1 MRGVTKP
8 YFVMR
13 LHVTKGLDMQTLIS
27 ASSHSPSATKF
38 RTTGLSHLLTFP
50 PFIYPG

>member
-1 MRGVTKP
+1 MRGVTKL

-13 LHVTKGLDMQTLIS
+13 LHVTKALDVQTLIS
-27 ASSHSPSATKF
+27 ASFHPPSATKF

-50 PFIYPG
+50 PSIYPG